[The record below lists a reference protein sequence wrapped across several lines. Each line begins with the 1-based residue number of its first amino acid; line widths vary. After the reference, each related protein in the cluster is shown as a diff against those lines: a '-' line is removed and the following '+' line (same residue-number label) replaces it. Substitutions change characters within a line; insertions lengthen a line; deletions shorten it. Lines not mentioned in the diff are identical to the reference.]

1 MEFLRLLEGIRT
13 PVISA
18 FMSLITYCGDE
29 IFFMALAI
37 TVFWCINKRN
47 GYYILLVGFLGTIGN
62 QFLKLWFRIPRPWVL
77 DPDFTIVESA
87 RAAATG
93 YSFPSG
99 HTQNIVG
106 TMTCV
111 TLTTKRKGIRIAA
124 IALMILV
131 PFSRMYLGCHTPLD
145 VGVSFLL
152 ALVLAFLLR
161 PVGEAAGQSP
171 SAWFL
176 TTRRRSGTVTTA
188 GTGRD
193 LLLWGILFFALLVNV
208 LYWAFVTFYSFPAD
222 IDADNFYSGT
232 KNAYTLLGCL
242 LGMMAAKALDDR
254 FIHFQVKAVWWAQ
267 IIKVVLGL
275 VLVIAIRAGL
285 KAPLQA
291 VLPEFPATALRYFFM
306 VLFAGAVWPMTFP
319 WFAKLGRRDAEA
331 ALNS

>member
-13 PVISA
+13 PVISV

-29 IFFMALAI
+29 IFFMALALA
-37 TVFWCINKRN
+37 VFWCISKRD

-62 QFLKLWFRIPRPWVL
+62 QFLKLLFRIPRPWVL

-111 TLTTKRKGIRIAA
+111 TLMTRQKKIRILA
-124 IALMILV
+124 IVLMVLV

-145 VGVSFLL
+145 VGVSFIL
-152 ALVLAFLLR
+152 ALALAFAIR
-161 PVGEAAGQSP
+161 PLIVGSEQKP
-171 SAWFL
+171 N
-176 TTRRRSGTVTTA
+176 
-188 GTGRD
+188 
-193 LLLWGILFFALLVNV
+193 LLWGLLLISFIAIL
-208 LYWAFVTFYSFPAD
+208 LYWIFITFYSFPAD
-222 IDADNFYSGT
+222 IDAENLYSGI

-242 LGMMAAKALDDR
+242 IGLMVVKALDDR
-254 FIHFQVKAVWWAQ
+254 FIHFQVETVWWVQ
-267 IIKVVLGL
+267 IIKTVLGL
-275 VLVIAIRAGL
+275 ILIVGVRAGL

-291 VLPEFPATALRYFFM
+291 IMPEFPATAVRYFIM
-306 VLFAGAVWPMTFP
+306 VLFAGAVWPLTFP
-319 WFAKLGRRDAEA
+319 WFAKLGGHEGKRLQE
-331 ALNS
+331 N